1 MLQTPVRIFAAAV
14 LVLALASITIAQSQ
28 TASQFYTTY
37 RDAFDKAT
45 SVDDLV
51 PYLSK
56 PMKEQVEATPA
67 ADRSKMFE
75 MMKMMGTIT
84 EMKIVKEAKTA
95 DGATLTV
102 EALDPDK
109 KKTTGTVQ
117 VVKEGDEWKLGTES
131 WSAGS

>member
-1 MLQTPVRIFAAAV
+1 MSQTPVRIFAAAA
-14 LVLALASITIAQSQ
+14 LSLALAGIVFAQTQ
-28 TASQFYTTY
+28 TASQFYTKY

-45 SVDDLV
+45 TIDDLL

-56 PMKEQVEATPA
+56 PMKAQVEATPA
-67 ADRSKMFE
+67 GDRDKMFE
-75 MMKMMGTIT
+75 MMKMMGAIT
-84 EMKIVKEAKTA
+84 EMKIVKEARST

-131 WSAGS
+131 WSSGG

>member
-1 MLQTPVRIFAAAV
+1 MPQTPVRILAAAT
-14 LVLALASITIAQSQ
+14 LALALAVAAFAQTQ
-28 TASQFYTTY
+28 TASQFYTKY

-45 SVDDLV
+45 SIDDLV

-56 PMKEQVEATPA
+56 PMKAQVEATPA

-75 MMKMMGTIT
+75 MMKMMGAIT
-84 EMKIVKEAKTA
+84 DMKILKETRSA

-117 VVKEGDEWKLGTES
+117 VVKEDGEWKLGTES
-131 WSAGS
+131 WSSGG